1 MWIFLLAAMVAGPT
15 AAKPA
20 GPPAAKPAAA
30 PRVTLTTS
38 KGAIIVELYPDKA
51 PQTVKNFLT
60 YVREKF
66 YDGTIFHRV
75 MPGFM
80 VQGGGFTA
88 DMNEKSTHGPV
99 KNEAGNNLPNV
110 RGTLAMARTSDPD
123 SATAQFFVN
132 LKDNNFL
139 DRAQSQDGFGY
150 TVFGKV
156 VSGMDVV
163 DAIAGVPTTTKQGNQ
178 NVPVQAVTITHAVAV
193 K

>member
-1 MWIFLLAAMVAGPT
+1 MWILLLAAMAAQPT
-15 AAKPA
+15 AAT
-20 GPPAAKPAAA
+20 AKPAAA

-38 KGAIIVELYPDKA
+38 KGDIVVELYPDKA
-51 PQTVKNFLT
+51 PQTVKSFLA
-60 YVREKF
+60 YVQEKF

-80 VQGGGFTA
+80 IQGGGFTA
-88 DMNEKSTHGPV
+88 DMSEKNTHPPV

-110 RGTLAMARTSDPD
+110 RGTLAMARTNDPD
-123 SATAQFFVN
+123 SATAQFFIN
-132 LKDNNFL
+132 LKDNGFL
-139 DRAQSQDGFGY
+139 DRAQSQDGWGY

-156 VSGMDVV
+156 VKGMDVV

-178 NVPVQAVTITHAVAV
+178 NVPVQAVTITRAVAV